1 MKIRIDYVDP
11 STIDA
16 KQTQFENLPPE
27 TKELKDA
34 VDSMINNKEN
44 SNQIDLEK

>member
-11 STIDA
+11 KSIDI
-16 KQTQFENLPPE
+16 KQMMLDNLPPE
-27 TKELKDA
+27 TKELQEA

-44 SNQIDLEK
+44 SNQIDLVK